1 MKRFSTL
8 LQREWMQH
16 QIGWMILVSMPLIV
30 GLAVTLFSQPS
41 FHLKM
46 EGGLVTEQGRPL
58 AIAGITIAGTMAA
71 TLALT
76 WMTVL
81 FQLASLARR
90 DRQDRSI
97 EFWLSLP
104 VGHAQGIAAPLTVHL
119 LLVPWA
125 ALGVGLASGAV
136 LSLLFV
142 TKLWSLGAWFALPW
156 GTLLAAEVMLMLR
169 LMVGVALAT
178 LWLSPLILSG
188 MAASAWLKG
197 WGVPALIGALV
208 GGGAVLEKV
217 YGLPQVRLTLSA
229 LGEHAAHA
237 LISTKNEP
245 MTIDAQSQLPDLLN
259 AMPGLLAGDAVDA
272 VAALAS
278 PLLVGAVLVAAA
290 AFVLL
295 MVRRQR
301 GA

>member
-16 QIGWMILVSMPLIV
+16 RLGWMILMSAPLLV
-30 GLAVTLFSQPS
+30 GLAITLFSPPA
-41 FHLKM
+41 FHFTA
-46 EGGLVTEQGRPL
+46 EGGLVTEQNKPL
-58 AIAGITIAGTMAA
+58 AVAAVTIAGTMAV
-71 TLALT
+71 TLALS

-104 VGHAQGIAAPLTVHL
+104 VGHAQGVAAPLTVHL

-125 ALGVGLASGAV
+125 ALCVGLLGGGV

-142 TKLWSLGAWFALPW
+142 TKLWGLGSWLALPW
-156 GTLLAAEVMLMLR
+156 GSVLAAELMLLLR
-169 LMVGVALAT
+169 LLVGVALAT

-197 WGVPALIGALV
+197 WGVPALIGLLV

-217 YGLPQVRLTLSA
+217 YGLPQVRQTLSA

-237 LISTKNEP
+237 LIATKNDP
-245 MTIDAQSQLPDLLN
+245 LPAAARSSLS
-259 AMPGLLAGDAVDA
+259 AMLQAVPGMLAGDAVDA

-278 PLLVGAVLVAAA
+278 PLLLGGLLVAGA
-290 AFVLL
+290 AFALL
-295 MVRRQR
+295 IVRRQR